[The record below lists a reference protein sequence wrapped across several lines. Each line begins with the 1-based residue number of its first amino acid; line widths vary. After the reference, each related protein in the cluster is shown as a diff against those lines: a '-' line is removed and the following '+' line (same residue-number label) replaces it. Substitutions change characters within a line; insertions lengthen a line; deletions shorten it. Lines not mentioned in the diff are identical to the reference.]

1 VYEKSLNPSNLRA
14 AFKKTGIYPLS
25 PNESDIASS
34 VPSVVYKG
42 KSFLQSQLNTI
53 HDSNENNNTD
63 NNDTIEKR
71 ADESIFCI
79 KRGGYNVLKAV
90 TAAKKPRRNIRTVVG
105 GKAITESDTF
115 AKV

>member
-25 PNESDIASS
+25 PNEIDIASS
-34 VPSVVYKG
+34 VPSVVYKV

-71 ADESIFCI
+71 ADE
-79 KRGGYNVLKAV
+79 
-90 TAAKKPRRNIRTVVG
+90 
-105 GKAITESDTF
+105 
-115 AKV
+115 

>member
-1 VYEKSLNPSNLRA
+1 LCFGFFLFQAS
-14 AFKKTGIYPLS
+14 PLS

-79 KRGGYNVLKAV
+79 VNFLLIVFQMDRSSHHPLVEEDDLCE
-90 TAAKKPRRNIRTVVG
+90 VVIQKG
-105 GKAITESDTF
+105 LCNLVHPIF
-115 AKV
+115 LV